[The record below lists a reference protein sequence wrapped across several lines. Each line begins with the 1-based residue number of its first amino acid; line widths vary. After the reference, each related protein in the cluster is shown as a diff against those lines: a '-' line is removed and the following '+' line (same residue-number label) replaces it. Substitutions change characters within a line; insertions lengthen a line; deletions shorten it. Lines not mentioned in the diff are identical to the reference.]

1 MKSTWAVAIMSTA
14 VLLTAPAAPRARA
27 ADQTADVEAKA
38 RVLLRQMTL
47 DEKIGQMTQV
57 DMLALKDKA
66 DIARYAFGSMLSGG
80 DSDPSDN
87 TPKVWAAAY
96 DEYQSWAAKSRLRIP
111 LIYGIDAVHGH
122 NNIDGAVIF
131 PHNIGLG
138 ATRDPALVEKAAHA
152 TAVEVSATGISWAFA
167 PCIAVA
173 RNIRWGRTY
182 ESFGESPELVETMAA
197 ASVRGLQGTDLAEP
211 TAVLACAKHFLGDG
225 GTTDGKDQG
234 NTECDE
240 ATLRRIHLA
249 GYRAAVKAG
258 VGSIMVSFSSFNGK
272 KMHDNKH
279 LVTDVLKG
287 ELGFQGFLVSDWAA
301 IDQIS
306 PDYKADIERAINA
319 GLDMAMI
326 PYGPGQ
332 PNNYRDFI
340 RLLKQLAVEG
350 RVPQSRIDDAVLRI
364 LRVKLRSRTLH
375 HPCADPALLAK
386 IGCPEHREIA
396 RQCVRESLV
405 LLKNEKH
412 ALPLSRQIKHL
423 AVAGKAADD
432 IGMQCGGWTI
442 SWQGKPGR
450 VVHGGTTILAAI
462 RNSVADGT
470 RVSYSPDG
478 QIDASADAVLA
489 VVGES
494 PYAEGHGD
502 RKDLAMPAQD
512 AALVA
517 RARRAVGNSAG
528 KPVIVVLI
536 SGRPMIINE
545 ALDNCDAFIAAWLP
559 GTEGQGVADVL
570 FGEYRPSGKLPHTW
584 PRSMSQVPCA
594 EGKCAGA
601 PLFAYG
607 FGLTY

>member
-1 MKSTWAVAIMSTA
+1 MKNTWVIAIMSTA
-14 VLLTAPAAPRARA
+14 VALSAFTAPRARA
-27 ADQTADVEAKA
+27 ADQLPDIEAKA
-38 RVLLRQMTL
+38 QAVLRQMTL

-57 DMLALKDKA
+57 DMLAVKDKA
-66 DIARYAFGSMLSGG
+66 DIARYSFGSMLSGG

-96 DEYQSWAAKSRLRIP
+96 DDFQSWAAKSRLKIP
-111 LIYGIDAVHGH
+111 LLYGVDAVHGH

-138 ATRDPALVEKAAHA
+138 ATRDPGLVEKAARA

-182 ESFGESPELVETMAA
+182 ESFGESPELVEKMAA
-197 ASVRGLQGTDLAEP
+197 ASVRGLQGRDLAAP

-240 ATLRRIHLA
+240 ATLRRVHLA
-249 GYRAAVKAG
+249 GYRAAIKAG
-258 VGSIMVSFSSFNGK
+258 VGSIMVSFSSWNGT

-326 PYGPGQ
+326 PNGPGQ
-332 PNNYRDFI
+332 PNSYRDFI
-340 RLLKQLAVEG
+340 RLLKELVAEG

-364 LRVKLRSRTLH
+364 LRVKLRSRTFAR
-375 HPCADPALLAK
+375 PFSDSALLVK

-396 RQCVRESLV
+396 RQCVRKSLV

-412 ALPLSRQIKHL
+412 ALPLSKEIKHL
-423 AVAGKAADD
+423 AVVGKAADD
-432 IGMQCGGWTI
+432 IGIQCGGWTV
-442 SWQGKPGR
+442 SWQGKPGA
-450 VVHGGTTILAAI
+450 VVHGGTTILSAI
-462 RNSVADGT
+462 RRSVSPNT
-470 RVSYSPDG
+470 KISYSAEG
-478 QIDASADAVLA
+478 TVDAAADAVLV
-489 VVGES
+489 VVGET
-494 PYAEGHGD
+494 PYAEGLGD
-502 RKDLAMPAQD
+502 RKDLALPAQD
-512 AALVA
+512 AALVKLA
-517 RARRAVGNSAG
+517 RQSG

-536 SGRPMIINE
+536 SGRPMIIGE

-570 FGEYRPSGKLPHTW
+570 LGDDKPTGKLPHTW

-594 EGKCAGA
+594 EGNCAGA
-601 PLFAYG
+601 PLYSYG